1 MKNKSNA
8 VNKRYLNRYLNMDSG
23 YLLCVPISL
32 TKKNFI
38 YSLKFIFKSE
48 LRNLMQYI
56 DSRKTKYM
64 TKQ

>member
-8 VNKRYLNRYLNMDSG
+8 VNKRYLNRDLNMDSG

-32 TKKNFI
+32 MKKNFI